1 MSAALE
7 TAGAV
12 AISLGALYAVLG
24 VGFTLVYSYLG
35 EANLAFGD
43 AAVLSLI
50 ASSAVYSATA
60 NIPVTVAVALTT
72 GVAANLAVERLA
84 VRPVRG
90 GGDPLAPI
98 IATVGAALVLRNLS
112 LAPFGAEDRS
122 YPQVFG
128 SGSVVVGTTSLDAT
142 IAAAGLILIAITAG
156 AAFAAARRWGKAV
169 IAVRDA
175 PIGARLTGI
184 PADRVAAALYALAG
198 LVGAIGAVL
207 VAAHVRTVG
216 AELSWRT
223 TLLAFTAAIIGGGSL
238 RGAALGGLALG
249 AVEAGAQVLLGSSW
263 AEAFALLLLVAVI
276 LIRPQ
281 GLRRTPVT
289 SRT

>member
-1 MSAALE
+1 MSATLV
-7 TAGAV
+7 TAAAV
-12 AISLGALYAVLG
+12 AVSLGALYAVLG

-43 AAVLSLI
+43 AAVLALI
-50 ASSAVYSATA
+50 VSSAVYSATGS
-60 NIPVTVAVALTT
+60 ILVTVALALAT
-72 GVAANLAVERLA
+72 GVVANLAVERLA

-90 GGDPLAPI
+90 GGDPLAPV

-112 LAPFGAEDRS
+112 LAPFGADDRS

-128 SGSVVVGTTSLDAT
+128 SGSLVVGTTSLDAT
-142 IAAAGLILIAITAG
+142 IAAAGVVLVAVAAG
-156 AAFAAARRWGKAV
+156 GAFASRRRWGKAV
-169 IAVRDA
+169 VAVRDA

-184 PADRVAAALYALAG
+184 PADRVAAALYGIAG

-249 AVEAGAQVLLGSSW
+249 AVEAGAQVLLGSIW